1 MIGSHKRQ
9 MHAPQ
14 PSQHLERVRRATA
27 YPVLRL
33 LVDIFYAL
41 GNVFVISVA
50 VMTFRIQ
57 GWLGLLQLIA
67 VLPMFVARGL
77 ALALALLDIADLQ
90 LRQGLLNETAR
101 VSERAE
107 PPA

>member
-1 MIGSHKRQ
+1 

-14 PSQHLERVRRATA
+14 PSQQLERIRRATA

-33 LVDIFYAL
+33 LVDIAA
-41 GNVFVISVA
+41 A
-50 VMTFRIQ
+50 VT
-57 GWLGLLQLIA
+57 GLLFVYAVASTLRETPWNAVFQIWL
-67 VLPMFVARGL
+67 VLPIFVVRG
-77 ALALALLDIADLQ
+77 LALALLDIADLQ

-101 VSERAE
+101 ATERAE